1 MAVNP
6 DLIAQDTLNPL
17 VGSVWSWCFPEDRLF
32 AFREVTGSG
41 MCCMVGRV
49 FRGVYDP
56 FFEGVTSLF
65 LIQIDEGAA
74 WCCACAAESEEPL
87 PERLRVWGEQV
98 AGMVFSL
105 NVLFLRKIL
114 AVRSGQQM

>member
-17 VGSVWSWCFPEDRLF
+17 VGSVWSWRFPEDRLF

-49 FRGVYDP
+49 F
-56 FFEGVTSLF
+56 
-65 LIQIDEGAA
+65 
-74 WCCACAAESEEPL
+74 
-87 PERLRVWGEQV
+87 
-98 AGMVFSL
+98 
-105 NVLFLRKIL
+105 
-114 AVRSGQQM
+114 